1 MVKHRYWDSCVIL
14 GWLKGEQDKIDE
26 CRAGIKAA
34 EKGDI
39 QIITS
44 SLTLAEVL
52 HLKGK
57 DKIPKADREK
67 VRGFF
72 ENDYIALYDVDRTIA
87 ELAQDVVWDHGIAP
101 KDAIHVAIREER
113 DIAVAT
119 WIASTCIAPKDAI
132 HVATAMSLSSRIA
145 LDQFDTFDEPLIER
159 SGKIG
164 EPGLKIGRPNLPIPM
179 F

>member
-101 KDAIHVAIREER
+101 KDAIHVA
-113 DIAVAT
+113 
-119 WIASTCIAPKDAI
+119 
-132 HVATAMSLSSRIA
+132 TAMSLSSRIA